1 MDDVDLIQ
9 RCLDGDAHAGA
20 DLYQRWCSSVYRL
33 AYGILRHEQDA
44 EEVTQDVFVYA
55 LSRLANY
62 DPHKSAFRTWLYTI
76 TISRSR
82 NKMRRKWLPTVDI
95 EAWSESNEAGDAGR
109 PSEEWA
115 ESQAERA
122 RVWAALG
129 RLSPKLREAV
139 VLRYFENLTFPEIGQ
154 ILNCPMRTIQSRV
167 RLAHKEL
174 KKLLDRKDR
183 GA

>member
-1 MDDVDLIQ
+1 MDESNLIQ
-9 RCLDGDAHAGA
+9 RCVSGDVHACA
-20 DLYQRWCSSVYRL
+20 DLYQRWCGPVYRL
-33 AYGILRHEQDA
+33 AYAILHQGLDA

-55 LSRLANY
+55 FSRLANY
-62 DPHKSAFRTWLYTI
+62 DPAKSSFRTWLYTI

-95 EAWSESNEAGDAGR
+95 ETWSESNEAGDAGR

-129 RLSPKLREAV
+129 QLSPKLREAV
-139 VLRYFENLTFPEIGQ
+139 ALRYFENLTYPEIGQ
-154 ILNCPMRTIQSRV
+154 ILNCPMKTIQSRV

-174 KKLLDRKDR
+174 KKLLE
-183 GA
+183 